1 MSAYKLRH
9 KNYMHMLAVLPKL
22 TLFWI
27 KLCKVYP
34 LMRFL
39 RITAKPLNSQQFAYL
54 FNAKKKWEMQWKNM
68 AKNYPGKIL
77 AASENRAVYLAC
89 VCGGRHSQAFSTHKL
104 GAISFRILYIFFSAS
119 LAQIMCTLFA
129 CDPKPHPPKIL
140 SAKGCRAHSLVPWFH
155 GSMYPL
161 LAKGPVG

>member
-1 MSAYKLRH
+1 
-9 KNYMHMLAVLPKL
+9 
-22 TLFWI
+22 
-27 KLCKVYP
+27 
-34 LMRFL
+34 
-39 RITAKPLNSQQFAYL
+39 
-54 FNAKKKWEMQWKNM
+54 MQWKNM

-140 SAKGCRAHSLVPWFH
+140 SAKGCRAHPLVPWFH
-155 GSMYPL
+155 GFMYPL